1 MKSFVTVVMAMLVLA
16 ASAAQAEVPDAP
28 KRVRQFRVDDA
39 HVLLTWQDRSD
50 DEEGFEILRR
60 PILSATYESRG
71 TVGPNTTEFLDE
83 TPKDTIFIYRVVA
96 FNEDGDSGESNQC
109 YVNRSRPSKPL
120 YFNVR
125 LIALNVSRVRWSDRS
140 NGERGF
146 ALERADFPSRRF
158 KTVAVIPP
166 NTEVYD
172 DYTLDPARTY
182 TYRLRAL
189 GRPQVCWKNSYYT
202 PERTLTTKG
211 GVRIL
216 QVELAGRG
224 RGTIV
229 SEPYGIICGVQG
241 DRCAAEFP
249 LAEDIVLTAKPRP
262 ASHFGSWSVYGRC
275 DGSKNEECV
284 VTMTEDRVV
293 GASFKANR

>member
-1 MKSFVTVVMAMLVLA
+1 MKAFVTVVLSLLVLA
-16 ASAAQAEVPDAP
+16 ASAAQADVPEAP
-28 KRVRQFRVDDA
+28 KRVREKRIDDG
-39 HVLLTWQDRSD
+39 HVLLTWRDRSA
-50 DEEGFEILRR
+50 DEDGFEILRR
-60 PILSATYESRG
+60 IVWESEYESRG
-71 TVGPNTTEFLDE
+71 TVGPDVTEFVDE
-83 TPKDTIFIYRVVA
+83 TPRDAVFVYRVVA
-96 FNEDGDSGESNQC
+96 FNEDGDSRESNQC
-109 YVNRSRPSKPL
+109 YVNRGRPFKPL

-125 LIALNVSRVRWSDRS
+125 LIALNVARVRWSDRS

-146 ALERADFPSRRF
+146 ALERADFPSRKF

-172 DYTLDPARTY
+172 DYTLDPAKTY

-189 GRPQVCWKNSYYT
+189 GRPQICWKNSFYT

-216 QVELAGRG
+216 QVELSGRG

-241 DRCAAEFP
+241 DRCTAEFP
-249 LAEDIVLTAKPRP
+249 LADDIVLTAKPRP
-262 ASHFGSWSVYGRC
+262 ASHFGSWSGYGRC
-275 DGSKNEECV
+275 DGSKSEECE
-284 VTMTEDRVV
+284 VTMTEDQLV
-293 GASFKANR
+293 GASFKPNR